1 MAEQESRSPEDAPPA
16 SADSVPTAPD
26 PAFLANPQPA
36 FRAMAKASPVVRM
49 PEGMTPGGRLGAAIL
64 GFKEGVEALRNPK
77 VFSSDME
84 AINIGNKVPLIP
96 LQIDPPNLAKYR
108 KLLDPMFTR
117 KKMAVLEP
125 DTRAL
130 TNQLIDAFIDKGEC
144 EFDKDF
150 AIPMP
155 CTVFLRLL
163 GLPLEDL
170 DLFLELKDGIIRP
183 DTLDP
188 DERDRMVGATGA
200 RIHAYFDD
208 AMAERKKR
216 RSDDLLSVLLDAE
229 VKGQKLTDDEIQG
242 ICYLLLI
249 AGLDTVTATLGCGI
263 SYLAQ
268 HPEQRRRLVD
278 NPALIPGAIEELL
291 RWESPVGGVVR
302 VAAEDVTI
310 AGVEIKAGDTVVIN
324 IGSLNIDEV
333 GFPDPENV
341 DFEREPNSHYA
352 FGGGPHKCLGSHLA
366 RMELRVAF
374 EEIHR
379 RLPEYSIKPG
389 ETPRYSMG
397 IREVQYLPLVFGR
410 S

>member
-1 MAEQESRSPEDAPPA
+1 MAEQENESPEEVTPSP
-16 SADSVPTAPD
+16 ADSAPAAPD
-26 PAFLANPQPA
+26 PEFLANPQPV
-36 FRAMAKASPVVRM
+36 FRAMAKQCPIMKMPDGLAGRDGVV
-49 PEGMTPGGRLGAAIL
+49 IL
-64 GFKEGVEALRNPK
+64 GFKEAVDALRNPQ
-77 VFSSDME
+77 VFSSNME
-84 AINIGNKVPLIP
+84 AVKIGNKVPLIP

-117 KKMAVLEP
+117 KKMSVLEP
-125 DTRAL
+125 DVRKLA
-130 TNQLIDAFIDKGEC
+130 NELIDAFIDKGEC
-144 EFDKDF
+144 EFDRDF
-150 AIPMP
+150 AIPLP

-163 GLPLEDL
+163 GLPLDDL

-188 DERDRMVGATGA
+188 EERDRMVDATGS
-200 RIHAYFDD
+200 RIHAYFED

-216 RSDDLLSVLLDAE
+216 RRDDLLSVLLDAE

-268 HPEQRRRLVD
+268 HPEQRSRLVD
-278 NPALIPGAIEELL
+278 DPALIPGAIEELM

-302 VAAEDVTI
+302 IATQDVTV
-310 AGVEIKAGDTVVIN
+310 AGLEIKAGNTVAIN
-324 IGSLNIDEV
+324 LGSANIDEE
-333 GFPDPENV
+333 GFPDPERV

-379 RLPEYSIKPG
+379 RLPDYTIKPG
-389 ETPRYSMG
+389 EKPRYGMG

-410 S
+410 G